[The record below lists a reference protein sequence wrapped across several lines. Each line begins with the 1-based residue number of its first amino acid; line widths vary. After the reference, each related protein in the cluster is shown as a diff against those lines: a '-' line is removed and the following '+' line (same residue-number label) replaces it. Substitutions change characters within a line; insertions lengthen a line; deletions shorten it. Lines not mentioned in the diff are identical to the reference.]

1 MLYLNTSM
9 FNPSFRPLKLVSS
22 NGVIR
27 PTIDVRMR
35 ERNKYKS
42 IKQQH
47 MKILEPQLA
56 VLDER
61 KSKGYT

>member
-1 MLYLNTSM
+1 M

-27 PTIDVRMR
+27 PTIDVSMR

-61 KSKGYT
+61 KNKGYS